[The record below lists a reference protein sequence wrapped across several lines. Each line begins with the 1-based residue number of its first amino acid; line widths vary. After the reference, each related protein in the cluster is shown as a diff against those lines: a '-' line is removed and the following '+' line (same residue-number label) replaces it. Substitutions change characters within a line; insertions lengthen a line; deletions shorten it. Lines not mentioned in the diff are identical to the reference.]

1 MFFGKMG
8 HRQGR
13 WEGLF
18 DKSKRIRDRRMRL
31 YMCTSPLRA
40 RDTLPQFYITCYIS
54 NISNDHLLLSVEKIK
69 VFKRLKQPC
78 HGPPRWIGPV
88 VTTIRSAI
96 LSLMPPK
103 PACPDIPRSHR
114 SPFSMRCRLTPP
126 LLGTSAPHHLV
137 IVVATPAQ

>member
-69 VFKRLKQPC
+69 ILNKLKQPC
-78 HGPPRWIGPV
+78 HKPTQWIDLVLPTLVLLGPILV
-88 VTTIRSAI
+88 SIRRSIFSNATQTSM
-96 LSLMPPK
+96 SL
-103 PACPDIPRSHR
+103 CPIPIAA
-114 SPFSMRCRLTPP
+114 PFRMRCHSP
-126 LLGTSAPHHLV
+126 LPLNPSSS
-137 IVVATPAQ
+137 